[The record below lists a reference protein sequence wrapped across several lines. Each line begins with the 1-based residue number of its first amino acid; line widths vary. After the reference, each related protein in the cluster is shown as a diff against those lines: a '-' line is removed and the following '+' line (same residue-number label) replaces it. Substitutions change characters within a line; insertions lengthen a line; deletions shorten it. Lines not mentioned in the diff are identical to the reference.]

1 MRHFDSA
8 DFLRRF
14 DEGEF
19 DGRLQAELGKLS
31 FEELQQI
38 AELLEKSQAPPD
50 SAHYA

>member
-1 MRHFDSA
+1 MKPFNCD

-19 DGRLQAELGKLS
+19 DGRLQAELRKLS

-38 AELLEKSQAPPD
+38 AELLEKTQGSD